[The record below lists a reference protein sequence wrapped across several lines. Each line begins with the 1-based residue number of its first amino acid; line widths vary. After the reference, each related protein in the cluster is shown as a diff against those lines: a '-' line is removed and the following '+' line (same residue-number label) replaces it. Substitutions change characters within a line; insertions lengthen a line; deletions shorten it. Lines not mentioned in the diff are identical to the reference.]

1 MKQFNVSC
9 VLFLLQFHL
18 LAPWRM
24 DWRSEEVKRR
34 PSRWSWRRVLLMA
47 WCGDDITRRL
57 PPAPPRQEDRT
68 VAGQQEDGLGS
79 TVSGEVTERV
89 SVPQWSRARQGGA
102 GLMAKKSWPLF
113 LSLSFLPHS

>member
-1 MKQFNVSC
+1 
-9 VLFLLQFHL
+9 
-18 LAPWRM
+18 
-24 DWRSEEVKRR
+24 
-34 PSRWSWRRVLLMA
+34 MA

-89 SVPQWSRARQGGA
+89 SVPPVEPSTAGWGWPDGKKVLATVSFPFVSAPFIDSLPRATERNVKHTIPFELQ
-102 GLMAKKSWPLF
+102 SDI
-113 LSLSFLPHS
+113 